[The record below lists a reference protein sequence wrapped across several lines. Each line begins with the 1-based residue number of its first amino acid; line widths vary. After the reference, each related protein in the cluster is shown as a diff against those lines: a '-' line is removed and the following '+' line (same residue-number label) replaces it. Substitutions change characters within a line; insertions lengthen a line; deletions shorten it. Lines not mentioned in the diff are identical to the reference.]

1 MIFQMHEKHGKHI
14 AYTPMEAEAN
24 RKRGWK
30 DIPKDSFYATKG
42 KSESAEAV
50 EKNVESSTGVVQTVT
65 TIPKK
70 LGRPRLNANPA

>member
-30 DIPKDSFYATKG
+30 DISKDSFYATKNEETMTATKVEQQYESYTG
-42 KSESAEAV
+42 K
-50 EKNVESSTGVVQTVT
+50 KR
-65 TIPKK
+65 
-70 LGRPRLNANPA
+70 GRPRLNANPA

>member
-30 DIPKDSFYATKG
+30 DIPKDSFYATKIQV
-42 KSESAEAV
+42 ESAEA
-50 EKNVESSTGVVQTVT
+50 QTVV
-65 TIPKK
+65 PKK
-70 LGRPRLNANPA
+70 RGRPRLNANPA